1 MEHEIRSLSL
11 KEKEFVESLFRKNKI
26 ELEAY
31 ADLLIWWN
39 DKLNLVS
46 RGVSRETILSHVK
59 HSLYVSL
66 SKAFVATDRLIDT
79 GAGGGLPGL
88 PLAICFPEKEIVI
101 NDIVRKKIFAVN
113 DMVNKLSLRGRAKGV
128 AGDIKGLEFDD
139 VEVVITK
146 HAFKIDELLELIS
159 GKKWKRIVFLKGYEE
174 ALQEARGLEGKIKMK
189 VIKLDSDFMNSFYDG
204 KGLIEI
210 ERVSDE

>member
-1 MEHEIRSLSL
+1 VEHEIRSLSL
-11 KEKEFVESLFRKNKI
+11 KEKELVESLFRKNKI

-46 RGVSRETILSHVK
+46 RGVSRETVLSHIK
-59 HSLYVSL
+59 HSLYVGL

-113 DMVNKLSLRGRAKGV
+113 DVINKLSLKGRAKGM
-128 AGDIKGLEFDD
+128 AGDIKSLEFDD

-146 HAFKIDELLELIS
+146 HAFKIHELIELIS

-174 ALQEARGLEGKIKMK
+174 ALQEVRGLEGKIKMK
-189 VIKLDSDFMNSFYDG
+189 IIKLDSDFMSSFYDG